1 MGWMR
6 ERRIRILV
14 GPLGE
19 ERPREDRRGT
29 VNPSDTTHGWAPEL
43 DNRLPNLRMT
53 EHNAHEQDTLP

>member
-1 MGWMR
+1 M
-6 ERRIRILV
+6 